1 MIFLNFPFKFFK
13 LFTLLYIITTSRNKD
28 PQTLHVI
35 RENIENTNLDVT
47 FLSKLKKW
55 QTFTMTG

>member
-1 MIFLNFPFKFFK
+1 MIILNFPFKLFK

-28 PQTLHVI
+28 PQTLRVI
-35 RENIENTNLDVT
+35 RESIENTNLDVT
-47 FLSKLKKW
+47 FSSKLKKW